1 MQSSKPSERRRSLRH
16 HLYHTLQIQIAPDAA
31 PRECVLLDISDE
43 GVRIYVVGFNVPD
56 EFILF
61 FSDVVQERYKVIW
74 RRSGEVGANFI
85 SRQPSQLSKASE
97 AHKAPSIP
105 L

>member
-16 HLYHTLQIQIAPDAA
+16 HLYHTLQMQVGPDAA

-43 GVRIYVVGFNVPD
+43 GVRIYVVGFSVPD
-56 EFILF
+56 EFDLL

-74 RRSGEVGANFI
+74 RRSGEVGATFI
-85 SRQPSQLSKASE
+85 SRQPSLGRAM
-97 AHKAPSIP
+97 
-105 L
+105 

>member
-16 HLYHTLQIQIAPDAA
+16 HLYHTLQMQVRPEGA

-43 GVRIYVVGFNVPD
+43 GVRIYVVGFSVPD
-56 EFILF
+56 EFDLR

-74 RRSGEVGANFI
+74 RRSGEIGATFI
-85 SRQPSQLSKASE
+85 SRQRSPGRA
-97 AHKAPSIP
+97 I
-105 L
+105 